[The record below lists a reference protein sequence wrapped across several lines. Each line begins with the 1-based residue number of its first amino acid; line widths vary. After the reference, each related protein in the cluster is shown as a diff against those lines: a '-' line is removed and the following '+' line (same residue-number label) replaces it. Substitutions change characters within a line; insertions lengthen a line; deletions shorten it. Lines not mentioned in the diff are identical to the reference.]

1 MKRNDL
7 DEAACKA
14 KRGAVLLAT
23 VAAIG
28 AMAFIFLMFCLIE
41 LFINIFTGGWFSWVF
56 PCMAT
61 ALAILALLALAIV
74 TGGNY
79 ER

>member
-23 VAAIG
+23 VAVIG
-28 AMAFIFLMFCLIE
+28 ALAFIFLMFCLDVS
-41 LFINIFTGGWFSWVF
+41 L
-56 PCMAT
+56 C
-61 ALAILALLALAIV
+61 
-74 TGGNY
+74 GNGNGNPGAA
-79 ER
+79 RAGNRDGR

>member
-1 MKRNDL
+1 MKRSDL

-23 VAAIG
+23 VAVIG
-28 AMAFIFLMFCLIE
+28 AVAFIFLMSCLTE
-41 LFINIFTGGWFSWVF
+41 LFINLFTGGWFSWVF
-56 PCMAT
+56 PCVAT

>member
-14 KRGAVLLAT
+14 KRGAVLLAA
-23 VAAIG
+23 VAVIG
-28 AMAFIFLMFCLIE
+28 AVAFIFLMFCLAE
-41 LFINIFTGGWFSWVF
+41 LFINLFTGGWFSWVF
-56 PCMAT
+56 PCVAT
-61 ALAILALLALAIV
+61 AMAILALLALAIV
-74 TGGNY
+74 MGGSY

>member
-28 AMAFIFLMFCLIE
+28 AVAFIFLMFCLIE
-41 LFINIFTGGWFSWVF
+41 LFINIFTGGNG
-56 PCMAT
+56 
-61 ALAILALLALAIV
+61 
-74 TGGNY
+74 TGNPGAARAGNRY
-79 ER
+79 GR